1 MNERLRRLLDDLVEK
16 SRPTGQLTLDE
27 IGDAMG
33 TDAYSSAEIGWLLD
47 ALEERLR
54 IVVSPQ
60 GNAAADLRKVLA
72 AARKLTDEQGHRPT
86 TEELAEETGLT
97 ESAVRAALLL
107 GRVMGR

>member
-1 MNERLRRLLDDLVEK
+1 MNDRLRRLLDALVEK
-16 SRPTGQLTLDE
+16 SRPTGQVTLDE
-27 IGDAMG
+27 IGDALG
-33 TDAYSSAEIGWLLD
+33 TDAYNSVEIGWLLD

-54 IVVSPQ
+54 IVVSPA

-72 AARKLTDEQGHRPT
+72 AARVLTERSGRKPT
-86 TEELAEETGLT
+86 TEELAAETGLT

>member
-1 MNERLRRLLDDLVEK
+1 MNERLGRILDGLVEK
-16 SRPTGQLTLDE
+16 SRPSGEVTLDE
-27 IGDAMG
+27 IGDALG
-33 TDAYSSAEIGWLLD
+33 TEAFTSAEIGWLLD
-47 ALEERLR
+47 ALEEQLR

-72 AARKLTDEQGHRPT
+72 AARTLTDKLDRRPT